1 MKNVRVFAILHAIV
15 FLYSVSELVMKLASA
30 QPFLSFKWCALY
42 ALVIFILGVYAVI
55 WQQILKKL
63 PLNLAYANKSL
74 TLVWGT
80 LLGALVFDEAVTA
93 SKVIGAAIVL
103 LGVILMVGGSSEA
116 NTAESEKT
124 EEEGAEDE

>member
-1 MKNVRVFAILHAIV
+1 MAVMKNVRVFVLLHAIV

-74 TLVWGT
+74 TLAWGM
-80 LLGALVFDEAVTA
+80 LLGAVVFDEAITVP
-93 SKVIGAAIVL
+93 KVIGAATVL
-103 LGVILMVGGSSEA
+103 IGVILMVGGSS
-116 NTAESEKT
+116 SKKD
-124 EEEGAEDE
+124 EEGTADD

>member
-1 MKNVRVFAILHAIV
+1 MKNVRVFVLLHAIV

-42 ALVIFILGVYAVI
+42 ALVILILGVYAII

-74 TLVWGT
+74 TLAWGM
-80 LLGALVFDEAVTA
+80 LLGAVVFDEAITVP
-93 SKVIGAAIVL
+93 KVIGAVTVL
-103 LGVILMVGGSSEA
+103 IGVILMVGGSS
-116 NTAESEKT
+116 SKKD
-124 EEEGAEDE
+124 EEGTADD